1 MIPVP
6 PRSTRTDTLFPYTT
20 LCRAPGLRSVRDES
34 GEICPPGVVGGIFF
48 APEAATRFHYVGADP
63 RLDGEG
69 RMSLG
74 DLGYLD
80 DDGYLFLSDRRTD
93 LILRGG
99 ANIYPAEVEAALVEH
114 PAVRDAVVLGL
125 PCEDYGAR
133 VDRKRTRLNS
143 SY

>member
-20 LCRAPGLRSVRDES
+20 LCRAPGLLSVRDES
-34 GEICPPGVVGGIFF
+34 GEICPPGVVGEIFF

-99 ANIYPAEVEAALVEH
+99 GGQIGRAQ
-114 PAVRDAVVLGL
+114 
-125 PCEDYGAR
+125 
-133 VDRKRTRLNS
+133 LNS
-143 SY
+143 SHSCAYRMPSYA

>member
-1 MIPVP
+1 
-6 PRSTRTDTLFPYTT
+6 
-20 LCRAPGLRSVRDES
+20 
-34 GEICPPGVVGGIFF
+34 
-48 APEAATRFHYVGADP
+48 
-63 RLDGEG
+63 
-69 RMSLG
+69 MSLG

-133 VDRKRTRLNS
+133 VHAIVQPAKELPLGQIDAFVHTRLA
-143 SY
+143 SYKCPEKIGRASCRERVCQYV

>member
-1 MIPVP
+1 MTGEDWLRKPVLVGQAP
-6 PRSTRTDTLFPYTT
+6 
-20 LCRAPGLRSVRDES
+20 PGLLSGRDES
-34 GEICPPGVVGGIFF
+34 GEICPPCVVGEICF

-114 PAVRDAVVLGL
+114 RS
-125 PCEDYGAR
+125 EERR
-133 VDRKRTRLNS
+133 VGKEGVSTCRSRWS
-143 SY
+143 PYH